1 MPAGPAGGREREI
14 LTAIV
19 ETFIASGEPVGSRTL
34 ARSSREGLSAATIRN
49 VMADL
54 ADAGFLEQPHASA
67 GRVPTAEAY
76 RYYVE
81 QLSGEAHLSHE
92 NQSIIQDTLAGGTDG
107 EECME
112 RTSHVLSLISH
123 SVGVTVATAGPRN
136 ALEHVYFSR
145 LSDQKV
151 LAVVVTR
158 SGVVRGRVLRLD
170 IPQSD
175 LDLAARYINENFR
188 GWTMDDMRAEL
199 ARRIEKERSE
209 YERLMKSIEQLY
221 QQGALASSDDTQAVF
236 VEGAANLVTGS
247 EDRSRLQ
254 DMLRTLEEKEKV
266 VKLLGAYLDTRQ
278 EAVRV
283 VIGLDEALPASN
295 LQNFVL
301 IGAPARV
308 GGEVM
313 GSLAVIGPTRREP
326 GSNQRRLAQDRKPS
340 RLRPSAMRF
349 WTDWLACRRNS
360 TMPASARCGNS
371 RNSAN
376 SPRPMSSGLFCRSL
390 TVLSAR

>member
-1 MPAGPAGGREREI
+1 MPSGPAGGREREI

-34 ARSSREGLSAATIRN
+34 ARASREGLSAATIRN

-92 NQSIIQDTLAGGTDG
+92 NQSIIQDTLTGVSDV
-107 EECME
+107 EEFME

-123 SVGVTVATAGPRN
+123 GVGVTVATSGSRN

-158 SGVVRGRVLRLD
+158 SGVVRDRILRLD
-170 IPQSD
+170 LSQSD

-188 GWTMDDMRAEL
+188 GWTMEAMRAEL
-199 ARRIEKERSE
+199 GRRLEQGRRE
-209 YERLMKSIEQLY
+209 YDRMMHSIEQLY
-221 QQGALASSDDTQAVF
+221 KQGALAAEPGGQVVF
-236 VEGAANLVTGS
+236 VEGAANLVTG
-247 EDRSRLQ
+247 EHDRERLQ
-254 DMLRTLEEKEKV
+254 AMLKTLEEKEKV
-266 VKLLGAYLDTRQ
+266 VQLLGAYLDVKQ

-283 VIGLDEALPASN
+283 VLGLDQALPSM
-295 LQNFVL
+295 QNFVL
-301 IGAPARV
+301 IGAPARA
-308 GGEVM
+308 GNDVM
-313 GSLAVIGPTRREP
+313 GSLAVIGPTRMDYQHTMTAV
-326 GSNQRRLAQDRKPS
+326 SYIARLFDKILNES
-340 RLRPSAMRF
+340 E
-349 WTDWLACRRNS
+349 
-360 TMPASARCGNS
+360 
-371 RNSAN
+371 
-376 SPRPMSSGLFCRSL
+376 
-390 TVLSAR
+390 

>member
-1 MPAGPAGGREREI
+1 MPAGPSGGREREI

-34 ARSSREGLSAATIRN
+34 ARASREGLSAATIRN

-54 ADAGFLEQPHASA
+54 ADAGFLEQPHTSS

-92 NQSIIQDTLAGGTDG
+92 NQSIIQDALTGVNDVQ
-107 EECME
+107 EFME

-123 SVGVTVATAGPRN
+123 GVGVTVTTTGPRN
-136 ALEHVYFSR
+136 ALDHVYFSR

-158 SGVVRGRVLRLD
+158 SGVVRDRVLRLD

-188 GWTMDDMRAEL
+188 GWTMGDMRAEL
-199 ARRIEKERSE
+199 ARRLEQERSE
-209 YERLMKSIEQLY
+209 YDRLMKSIQQLY
-221 QQGALASSDDTQAVF
+221 QQGALASNDDTQAVF
-236 VEGAANLVTGS
+236 VEGAANLVGTHVTG
-247 EDRSRLQ
+247 EEGRQRLQ

-283 VIGLDEALPASN
+283 VIGLDEALPSM
-295 LQNFVL
+295 QNFVL

-313 GSLAVIGPTRREP
+313 GSLAVIGPTRLDYQHTM
-326 GSNQRRLAQDRKPS
+326 SAVSYIARLFDKLLNES
-340 RLRPSAMRF
+340 E
-349 WTDWLACRRNS
+349 
-360 TMPASARCGNS
+360 
-371 RNSAN
+371 
-376 SPRPMSSGLFCRSL
+376 
-390 TVLSAR
+390 

>member
-1 MPAGPAGGREREI
+1 MERFSSETRVDMPAGPAGGREREI

-34 ARSSREGLSAATIRN
+34 ARASREGLIAATIRN
-49 VMADL
+49 AMADL
-54 ADAGFLEQPHASA
+54 ADAGFLDQPHASA

-81 QLSGEAHLSHE
+81 QLSGEAHISQE
-92 NQSIIQDTLAGGTDG
+92 NQSIIQDTLTGVTNVQ
-107 EECME
+107 EFME

-123 SVGVTVATAGPRN
+123 SVGITVATTGPRN

-158 SGVVRGRVLRLD
+158 SGVVRDRVLRLD
-170 IPQSD
+170 ISQSD

-188 GWTMDDMRAEL
+188 GWTMGDMRAEL
-199 ARRIEKERSE
+199 ARRLEQERSE
-209 YERLMKSIEQLY
+209 YDRLMRSIEQLY
-221 QQGALASSDDTQAVF
+221 QQGALASNDDTQAVF
-236 VEGAANLVTGS
+236 VEGAANLVGHRVTGD
-247 EDRSRLQ
+247 EDRLRLQ

-283 VIGLDEALPASN
+283 VIGLDEALPSM
-295 LQNFVL
+295 QNFVL

-313 GSLAVIGPTRREP
+313 GSLAVIGPTRLDYQHTM
-326 GSNQRRLAQDRKPS
+326 SAVSYIARLFDKLLNES
-340 RLRPSAMRF
+340 E
-349 WTDWLACRRNS
+349 
-360 TMPASARCGNS
+360 
-371 RNSAN
+371 
-376 SPRPMSSGLFCRSL
+376 
-390 TVLSAR
+390 

>member
-1 MPAGPAGGREREI
+1 MPVGPAGGREREI

-19 ETFIASGEPVGSRTL
+19 ETFIASGEPVVSRTL
-34 ARSSREGLSAATIRN
+34 APSSREGLSAATIRN

-92 NQSIIQDTLAGGTDG
+92 NQSIIQDTLTGVTDV
-107 EECME
+107 EEFMA
-112 RTSHVLSLISH
+112 RTSHVLALISH
-123 SVGVTVATAGPRN
+123 GVGVGVTVASSGPRN

-145 LSDQKV
+145 LGDQKV

-158 SGVVRGRVLRLD
+158 SGVVRDRVLRLD
-170 IPQSD
+170 IPQAD
-175 LDLAARYINENFR
+175 LDLAARYINDNFR
-188 GWTMDDMRAEL
+188 GWKMGDMRAEL
-199 ARRIEKERSE
+199 ARRLEQERSE
-209 YERLMKSIEQLY
+209 YDRLMKSIEQLY
-221 QQGALASSDDTQAVF
+221 QQGALASNEGTQAVF
-236 VEGAANLVTGS
+236 VEGAANLVTNLVTNNVTGQ
-247 EDRSRLQ
+247 EDRQHLQ

-266 VKLLGAYLDTRQ
+266 VKLLSAYLDTRQ

-313 GSLAVIGPTRREP
+313 GSLAVIGPTRLDYQHTM
-326 GSNQRRLAQDRKPS
+326 SAVSYIARLFDKLLNES
-340 RLRPSAMRF
+340 E
-349 WTDWLACRRNS
+349 
-360 TMPASARCGNS
+360 
-371 RNSAN
+371 
-376 SPRPMSSGLFCRSL
+376 
-390 TVLSAR
+390 

>member
-34 ARSSREGLSAATIRN
+34 ARASREGLSAATIRN

-92 NQSIIQDTLAGGTDG
+92 NQSIIQDTLTGVTDVA
-107 EECME
+107 EFME
-112 RTSHVLSLISH
+112 RTSHVLALISH
-123 SVGVTVATAGPRN
+123 SVGVTVATTGPRN
-136 ALEHVYFSR
+136 ALDHVYFSR
-145 LSDQKV
+145 LGDQKV

-158 SGVVRGRVLRLD
+158 SGVVRDRLLRLD

-209 YERLMKSIEQLY
+209 YDRLMTSIAQLY
-221 QQGALASSDDTQAVF
+221 QQGALASTGETQAVF
-236 VEGAANLVTGS
+236 VEGAANQVTGKATGD

-283 VIGLDEALPASN
+283 VIGLDEALPSSTSASS

-313 GSLAVIGPTRREP
+313 GSLAVIGPTRLDYQHTM
-326 GSNQRRLAQDRKPS
+326 SAVSYIARLFDKLLNES
-340 RLRPSAMRF
+340 E
-349 WTDWLACRRNS
+349 
-360 TMPASARCGNS
+360 
-371 RNSAN
+371 
-376 SPRPMSSGLFCRSL
+376 
-390 TVLSAR
+390 

>member
-34 ARSSREGLSAATIRN
+34 ARASREGLSAATIRN

-92 NQSIIQDTLAGGTDG
+92 NQSIIQDTLTGVSDV
-107 EECME
+107 EEFME

-123 SVGVTVATAGPRN
+123 GVGVTVATSGPRN
-136 ALEHVYFSR
+136 ALDHVYFSR
-145 LSDQKV
+145 LSEQKV
-151 LAVVVTR
+151 LAVVVAR
-158 SGVVRGRVLRLD
+158 SGVVRDRVLRLD

-188 GWTMDDMRAEL
+188 GWTMTEMRAEI
-199 ARRIEKERSE
+199 ARRLDKERSE
-209 YERLMKSIEQLY
+209 YDRLMKSIEQLW

-236 VEGAANLVTGS
+236 VEGAANLVTNFVTGQ

-313 GSLAVIGPTRREP
+313 GSLAVIGPTRLDYQHTM
-326 GSNQRRLAQDRKPS
+326 SAVSYIARLFDKLLNES
-340 RLRPSAMRF
+340 E
-349 WTDWLACRRNS
+349 
-360 TMPASARCGNS
+360 
-371 RNSAN
+371 
-376 SPRPMSSGLFCRSL
+376 
-390 TVLSAR
+390 